1 MSGFQLQSFGI
12 ADIRIGVARLD
23 VPGFLP
29 PRGAAEPP
37 EATRNTPVL

>member
-23 VPGFLP
+23 LPDALP
-29 PRGAAEPP
+29 PGRGADST
-37 EATRNTPVL
+37 EAKV